1 MPAEKGYTF
10 VRMQEAKERLDKFIN
25 KQRVALYKPIQIAE
39 ILYRVRAGELQLSDL
54 DHPEKYRNP
63 SKKWRDEITQRL
75 IGRVCTSSQRFQDDL
90 FQPHA
95 VPPDFLK
102 QLAEINNQCNGVV
115 ERYIYQ
121 RFWKRQKVILEI
133 VQYVQSAGVEQFNLE
148 QFLISFQYEPG
159 IRRSIDKAYEIVVYA
174 LFNALLHELRIHVHI
189 KADPSR
195 QELLTRFEDFTRLLL
210 GIDSGH
216 PERIL
221 DARIFRTGVTNA
233 ADRGLDMWT
242 NFGPAV
248 QVKHISLSEELAED
262 IVGEIYADEMVIV
275 CRDADAETIGRVC
288 QQLGHKVK
296 GIIRES
302 QLQDW
307 YARALQ
313 PELRDSLGKTLI
325 ESLIRELRME
335 FPYSETFEKFYKEER
350 QYDQIPKPDRECP
363 FWEPD

>member
-1 MPAEKGYTF
+1 
-10 VRMQEAKERLDKFIN
+10 MQEAKERLDRFIN

-39 ILYRVRAGELQLSDL
+39 ILYRVRTGELQLSEL

-90 FQPHA
+90 FQEHA
-95 VPPDFLK
+95 IPPNFL
-102 QLAEINNQCNGVV
+102 QSLAQINNQFNGVV

-121 RFWKRQKVILEI
+121 RFRKRQEIILKLL
-133 VQYVQSAGVEQFNLE
+133 QYVQSAGVEQFNLE
-148 QFLISFQYEPG
+148 QFLALFRYEPG
-159 IRRSIDKAYEIVVYA
+159 VRRSIDKAYEIVVYA
-174 LFNALLHELRIHVHI
+174 LFNALLHELRVYVYI

-195 QELLTRFEDFTRLLL
+195 HELLTQFEDFTRLLL
-210 GIDSGH
+210 GIDTRH

-221 DARIFRTGVTNA
+221 DARVFRTGVTNA
-233 ADRGLDMWT
+233 ADRGLDMWA

-262 IVGEIYADEMVIV
+262 IIEEIYADEMVIV
-275 CRDADAETIGRVC
+275 CKDADAETIARVC

-296 GIIRES
+296 GIIQES
-302 QLQDW
+302 QLRDW

-313 PELRDSLGKTLI
+313 PELRDSLGKALI
-325 ESLIRELRME
+325 ESLVRELRVE
-335 FPYSETFEKFYKEER
+335 FPYSETFDQFYREER
-350 QYDQIPKPDRECP
+350 KYDQIRKPDRECP